1 MGSYDRIYGVVKR
14 IPEGRVATYGQVA
27 ELAKLKGQARQ
38 VGYALAA
45 LQRDDVPWQRVVN
58 ARGEISPRSHG
69 GYDELQRELLEEEGV
84 EFSVRGRIDLSR
96 FRWRAGAR
104 SA

>member
-1 MGSYDRIYGVVKR
+1 M
-14 IPEGRVATYGQVA
+14 ATYGQVA

-58 ARGEISPRSHG
+58 AKGEISPRSHG

-96 FRWRAGAR
+96 FRWRAGTRRA
-104 SA
+104 